1 MRNSLFAIC
10 VTFIPLVSYGS
21 VGGAVTEAT
30 GRAVGKAS
38 YRLSQSFGIEP
49 EIILFIVIAIIVI
62 AVMWSRTDEPEK
74 IEPKLTKADTEH
86 RYAQARKNIV
96 KEAPAELYRITGNE
110 YNDAEA
116 RKNKAKKARAEKKQ
130 AELDEILNVMPTR
143 YSELKPI
150 VVEVVDGYEFNG
162 IKETATILTSQEQ
175 INTLLLEY
183 SSDLAD
189 AYKSAVRKSI
199 LVHNP
204 YFHLRRPE
212 VAKKM
217 RKIVDSCIEIGAGV
231 IAQRMDIQR

>member
-1 MRNSLFAIC
+1 MRNLLFAIC
-10 VTFIPLVSYGS
+10 VTFIPLVSCGS
-21 VGGAVTEAT
+21 AGGAVAEAT

-38 YRLSQSFGIEP
+38 SRISQYFDIET
-49 EIILFIVIAIIVI
+49 EFIIFIVIAIIVI
-62 AVMWSRTDEPEK
+62 AVIWGGTNEPEK
-74 IEPKLTKADTEH
+74 IEAKLTEADTEH
-86 RYAQARKNIV
+86 SYAQARKNTV
-96 KEAPAELYRITGNE
+96 REAPAELHPINREE
-110 YNDAEA
+110 YDDAEA

-130 AELDEILNVMPTR
+130 AELDGILDMMPTR
-143 YSELKPI
+143 YSELTPI
-150 VVEVVDGYEFNG
+150 VVAVVDGYEFNG

-217 RKIVDSCIEIGAGV
+217 RKIVDLCIEIGAGV